1 VMTVPATTGWPAV
14 LIWKVPE
21 PLKLMGRPLAAG
33 C

>member
-1 VMTVPATTGWPAV
+1 VMTVPATTGWPEV